1 MSSSDGS
8 NEINALLAGIPQNA
22 NALGQAGAPVTLD
35 YFGDL
40 ECPFCQQFSLEV
52 LPSII
57 RRWVP
62 TGKLRIRYRALQT
75 ATREPDVFLAQ
86 QVAALAAGNQSKAWD
101 FVETFYAAQGEE
113 GTGYVTE
120 AYLDGI
126 ARQVDQ
132 LDVTRWASD
141 RKDPKLAKEIASDAQ
156 AAAAAGLSGTPT
168 FLLGASTG
176 AMKVFSPSEVSSF
189 DTAIEALAAGS

>member
-1 MSSSDGS
+1 M
-8 NEINALLAGIPQNA
+8 
-22 NALGQAGAPVTLD
+22 TLD

-101 FVETFYAAQGEE
+101 FVETFYAEQGEE

-126 ARQVDQ
+126 ASQVDQ

-141 RKDPKLAKEIASDAQ
+141 RKDPELAKEIAADAQ
-156 AAAAAGLSGTPT
+156 AAASAGLSGTPT

>member
-1 MSSSDGS
+1 MSSTDGS

-22 NALGQAGAPVTLD
+22 NALGEADAPVTLD

-86 QVAALAAGNQSKAWD
+86 QVAVLAAGNQNKAWD
-101 FVETFYAAQGEE
+101 FVETFYAEQGEE

-126 ARQVDQ
+126 ARQIDQ

-141 RKDPKLAKEIASDAQ
+141 RKEPELAKEIAADAE
-156 AAAAAGLSGTPT
+156 AAADAGLTGTPT
-168 FLLGASTG
+168 FLLGASAG

>member
-22 NALGQAGAPVTLD
+22 NALGQADAPVTLD

-86 QVAALAAGNQSKAWD
+86 QVAALAAGNQNKTWY

-141 RKDPKLAKEIASDAQ
+141 RKDPELAKEIAADAQ